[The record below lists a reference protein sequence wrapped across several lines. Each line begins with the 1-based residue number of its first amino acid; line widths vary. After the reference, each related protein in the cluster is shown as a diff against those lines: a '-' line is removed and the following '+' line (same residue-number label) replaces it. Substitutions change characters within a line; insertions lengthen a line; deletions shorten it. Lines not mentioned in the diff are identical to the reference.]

1 MICPGMTEN
10 DTSSTALTMPAR
22 VANCVLRLLTLSVGW
37 VEVGWL
43 IVSAGVD

>member
-22 VANCVLRLLTLSVGW
+22 VANWVCKLLTPSVG
-37 VEVGWL
+37 VVL
-43 IVSAGVD
+43 FIAFAGVG